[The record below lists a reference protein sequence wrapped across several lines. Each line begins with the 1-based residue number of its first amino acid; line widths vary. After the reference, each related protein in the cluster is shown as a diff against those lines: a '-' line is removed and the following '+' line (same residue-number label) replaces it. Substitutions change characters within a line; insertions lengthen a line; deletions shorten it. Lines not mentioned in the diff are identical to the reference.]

1 MKCNYAHKLL
11 STMPNRKYTVK
22 LLSVAGIIEATHKSD
37 VIRYLGSKSEV
48 TNVALEHAFFCQN
61 GILNVQHLVAN
72 IF

>member
-1 MKCNYAHKLL
+1 MWLD
-11 STMPNRKYTVK
+11 T
-22 LLSVAGIIEATHKSD
+22 
-37 VIRYLGSKSEV
+37 LGSKSEV